1 MEGSRNNRAV
11 EVTEHIKKAL
21 FALIRIIIQQSITYY
36 TLTFKLLQSN
46 ITTNLP
52 SNRPITFSN
61 INMTCCGRN
70 NGECVCAKEA
80 TCSCGKQ
87 PALQCSMPLF
97 LHPHP
102 SCNYCFQPDHR
113 AAHVINLL
121 TCGEQTVPRL
131 PTRTRC
137 PPTHAHAER
146 GLRVCVG
153 ICWMIEA
160 VLTPM

>member
-11 EVTEHIKKAL
+11 QVTEHIKKAL
-21 FALIRIIIQQSITYY
+21 FALIRIIIQQSITYS

-46 ITTNLP
+46 ITTNPP
-52 SNRPITFSN
+52 SSRPITFSN

-102 SCNYCFQPDHR
+102 SCNYCFQPAR
-113 AAHVINLL
+113 APSSSRDQLANMRRTDCAKAADENKMPANTCACGKRAEGMCWNLL
-121 TCGEQTVPRL
+121 DD
-131 PTRTRC
+131 
-137 PPTHAHAER
+137 
-146 GLRVCVG
+146 
-153 ICWMIEA
+153 
-160 VLTPM
+160 